1 MKQTK
6 VLGSPRTM
14 EDLWDFSGSL
24 RANVLKCNIKFLIEC
39 LKYYL
44 CLAQR
49 TVEALTLRLAVE
61 ALTLEDVENKFG
73 S

>member
-1 MKQTK
+1 
-6 VLGSPRTM
+6 M

-49 TVEALTLRLAVE
+49 TVEALTLRLVEALTLRLAVE